1 MYAMS
6 AHMADGMISRGTG
19 HRKEI
24 LSLFVVRFIATDNME

>member
-19 HRKEI
+19 RRKET
-24 LSLFVVRFIATDNME
+24 LSLFVVRFIEMDNMG